1 MNDDR
6 SAKVLIVDDETALL
20 DSYAALLETRFTVET
35 AATGADALAAVDAET
50 DVVMLDRRLP
60 EYSGEE
66 VLSGIRN
73 QGHDPQVLFCS
84 AVVPDPEIVP
94 MEPDGYLHKPVG
106 VDDLFDALETQL
118 ELAELPPDVREYRT
132 LERLRDL
139 LASAGVATGVETD
152 PRYRRLL
159 ERIET
164 ARSAV
169 DGAGENRQSIA

>member
-1 MNDDR
+1 MTDDR

-20 DSYAALLETRFTVET
+20 DSYAALLETRYTVET
-35 AATGADALAAVDAET
+35 AATGADALATVDAET

-66 VLSGIRN
+66 VLSGIRD

-84 AVVPDPEIVP
+84 AVVPEPEIVP

-106 VDDLFDALETQL
+106 VDELFDALETQL
-118 ELAELPPDVREYRT
+118 ELVDLPPEVREYRT
-132 LERLRDL
+132 LERLRESIE
-139 LASAGVATGVETD
+139 SAGVGTGAETD
-152 PRYRRLL
+152 PRYRKLL

-164 ARSAV
+164 AQSAV
-169 DGAGENRQSIA
+169 DGAGENQQSTV